1 MLQPPLE
8 FSGEVRD
15 ADLERPRDP
24 ADRHDGRGV
33 LASLQPSH
41 VGSVHMGDQGQLLL
55 GDSSFLPKSAYAL
68 AQCNADLLFSRL
80 RLFHVR

>member
-1 MLQPPLE
+1 
-8 FSGEVRD
+8 
-15 ADLERPRDP
+15 
-24 ADRHDGRGV
+24 
-33 LASLQPSH
+33 
-41 VGSVHMGDQGQLLL
+41 MGDQGQLLL